1 MAKRRSEYHQIISS
15 IISPTVAALVVI
27 LNLLK
32 LYVIKTKQRQNKSVS
47 IIYLI
52 NVSISDITVG
62 ILIIVYRT
70 MHLYVDNNAVAEEI
84 CKIIQLCLI
93 RISLFVSVFNLVAL
107 TLNKMWAI
115 RKPFIHRK
123 YGKKFAIKICFG
135 VWMTSIT
142 FVAGLY
148 LLSRYQLRNTKKY
161 TDVVFACVTYPAAI
175 IFIVCYTIIF
185 LAIRQSVKAR
195 KEETGGTTQ
204 HFVTGQKYGKAKFDR
219 IEVSREN
226 IVISGAATNHCCNDT
241 VKQLLYLFL
250 LVHLVSQ

>member
-62 ILIIVYRT
+62 ILIIVYRS
-70 MHLYVDNNAVAEEI
+70 MYLYVDNNAVAEEI

-107 TLNKMWAI
+107 TLNQMWAI

-123 YGKKFAIKICFG
+123 YGTKFAIKICFA
-135 VWMTSIT
+135 VWMIFHHVCCRPLPSLKVSIKKT
-142 FVAGLY
+142 PKSIPTLCFPVLPIQQLSYSLY
-148 LLSRYQLRNTKKY
+148 
-161 TDVVFACVTYPAAI
+161 AI
-175 IFIVCYTIIF
+175 
-185 LAIRQSVKAR
+185 
-195 KEETGGTTQ
+195 
-204 HFVTGQKYGKAKFDR
+204 
-219 IEVSREN
+219 
-226 IVISGAATNHCCNDT
+226 
-241 VKQLLYLFL
+241 LLYSLLFANPL
-250 LVHLVSQ
+250 RREKKKQEEPLNIL